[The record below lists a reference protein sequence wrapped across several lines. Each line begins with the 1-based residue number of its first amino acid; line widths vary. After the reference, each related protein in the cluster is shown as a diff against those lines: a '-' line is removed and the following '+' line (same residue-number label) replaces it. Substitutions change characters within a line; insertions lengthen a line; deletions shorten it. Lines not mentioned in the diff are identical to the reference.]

1 MSAELRNTIAALFM
15 VLVTVPFRATRVLVL
30 PALFILM
37 LVLLHW
43 AAKPKA
49 EE

>member
-1 MSAELRNTIAALFM
+1 MVPELRNTLWALAM
-15 VLVTVPFRATRVLVL
+15 VIVTVPFRETRVLVL

-43 AAKPKA
+43 AAKPKP

>member
-1 MSAELRNTIAALFM
+1 MSPELRNTIAALFM
-15 VLVTVPFRATRVLVL
+15 VLITVPFRATRVLVL

>member
-1 MSAELRNTIAALFM
+1 MSTELRNTIAALIM
-15 VLVTVPFRATRVLVL
+15 VLLTVPFRATRVLVL

-43 AAKPKA
+43 AAKPKP

>member
-1 MSAELRNTIAALFM
+1 MSPELRNTIGALIM
-15 VLVTVPFRATRVLVL
+15 VAVTVPFRETRVLVL

-43 AAKPKA
+43 AAKPKP